1 MRLLRPD
8 SIVVLTCIPES
19 GHAEGWGTAVECQ
32 SSACGVV
39 PAHEYIDTIIIMD
52 SPDPNY
58 DQTQGTT
65 GATGQIVTSDGGKT
79 WTADTISIESC
90 TFD

>member
-1 MRLLRPD
+1 
-8 SIVVLTCIPES
+8 
-19 GHAEGWGTAVECQ
+19 
-32 SSACGVV
+32 
-39 PAHEYIDTIIIMD
+39 MD
-52 SPDPNY
+52 GADPNY

-79 WTADTISIESC
+79 WTAESIKIEAT